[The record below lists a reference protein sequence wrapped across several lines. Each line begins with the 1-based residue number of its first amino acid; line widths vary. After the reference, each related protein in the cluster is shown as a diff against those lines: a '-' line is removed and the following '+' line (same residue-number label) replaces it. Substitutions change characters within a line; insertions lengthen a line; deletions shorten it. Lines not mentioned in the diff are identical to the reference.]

1 MIGLLNDIVRNKFKR
16 FFVAS
21 EGIPITCGT
30 SYHGVKSLV
39 YPQYVTRKS
48 FAAYYSTKE
57 APVGWTGEKHST
69 LFKAR
74 PDEWAK
80 DNVLMP
86 LEKAS
91 RSLKSR
97 IRGIKGVVKRIIK

>member
-21 EGIPITCGT
+21 EGIPITSGT

-74 PDEWAK
+74 PDEWTK
-80 DNVLMP
+80 GNILMP
-86 LEKAS
+86 YEKIS
-91 RSLKSR
+91 RGVRSGINALKL
-97 IRGIKGVVKRIIK
+97 KLK

>member
-1 MIGLLNDIVRNKFKR
+1 MISLLNEIDRDKFKR
-16 FFVAS
+16 GFFSS
-21 EGIPITCGT
+21 ESIPITSAT

-57 APVGWTGEKHST
+57 APVGWTGAKHST

-80 DNVLMP
+80 GNILMP
-86 LEKAS
+86 YEKIS
-91 RSLKSR
+91 QGVRSGINALKL
-97 IRGIKGVVKRIIK
+97 KLK